1 MELLLKTRD
10 TQGVAVRFKSIARR
24 FRSAL
29 SVESAR
35 GVAVRFKANMQRL
48 GKIAGR

>member
-1 MELLLKTRD
+1 MELLC
-10 TQGVAVRFKSIARR
+10 VAVRFKSIARR
-24 FRSAL
+24 FRSTL
-29 SVESAR
+29 RVENAR